1 MASSKTSLK
10 TFALSLLIAGLIVLT
25 AAFLFVMDNGGNN
38 KDNATDQAVDAQSD
52 NFHFA
57 KPDERS
63 FYETAY
69 RFTNKKIDLQD
80 QNVIGGIIP
89 HHLLAADL
97 IAELFS
103 NFTSDYDTVILIG
116 PNHFFAGQAEIIS
129 SVYDW
134 QTPYGVL
141 QCDRNILD
149 ELLQFEKVKI
159 EEDVFQKEHAINSEV
174 AFIKRTFPQAKFVPL
189 VLRAGVNER
198 NAADLA
204 KRLASIAKTR
214 KILVLNSVDF
224 SHYNNS
230 ETAQANDKIS
240 IQAIKSFDLHNI
252 YDLDLDSPAS
262 IYTLMKFSELS
273 GAKFRLL
280 NNSNSAILSGQPDL
294 TSTTSYVTGYFI
306 AGESRC
312 K

>member
-1 MASSKTSLK
+1 MASGKANLRI
-10 TFALSLLIAGLIVLT
+10 FVLSLLTAGLIILI
-25 AAFLFVMDNGGNN
+25 AAFLFVVNNGTDN
-38 KDNATDQAVDAQSD
+38 KDDAYDQVIDIRSD

-57 KPDERS
+57 KPDKRS

-69 RFTNKKIDLQD
+69 RFTDKKINLQD

-129 SVYDW
+129 SAYDW

-149 ELLQFEKVKI
+149 ELLQFKKIKV
-159 EEDVFQKEHAINSEV
+159 EEDIFKKEHAINSEV
-174 AFIKRTFPQAKFVPL
+174 AFIKKTFPQAKFVPL
-189 VLRAGVNER
+189 VLRAGVDEK

-204 KRLASIAKTR
+204 KRLAGIAKTR
-214 KILVLNSVDF
+214 KILVLNSIDF
-224 SHYNNS
+224 SHYKDS

-240 IQAIKSFDLHNI
+240 IQTIKSFDFHKI

-280 NNSNSAILSGQPDL
+280 RNSNSAILSGKPGL
-294 TSTTSYVTGYFI
+294 KSTTSYVTGYFVV
-306 AGESRC
+306 EEKR
-312 K
+312 